1 MKQKYFLFKRALLSL
16 FFFTAMVASVRAQD
30 MTSTPLTLE
39 ATSEGDITFLIS
51 YSYSHS
57 VVLTPVEYKI
67 NDGSWTAYASWPA
80 DAASI
85 TSSTGNWPVSFGD
98 AIHVTAGDK
107 VSFRGDNASY
117 YGNGTGYECHITS
130 TADVYV
136 YGNMMSLVD
145 ADDFSTLATLTG
157 DWNFA
162 KLFKLP
168 TVNLWDPPVTVT
180 TIKSHPTYDIVLPA
194 TTLTNYC
201 YNGLFAGCSGITRAP
216 KLPATTMKIGCYAE
230 MFRATSI
237 VEAPA
242 LPTTVFQPY
251 SYDAEG
257 EHGSIDCYMQMF
269 QDCTDLTVAPVLPAT
284 TLVHGVY
291 QNMFE
296 GCTSLTTAPALPA
309 TDLTGGD
316 QCYTAMFK
324 GCTSLVTAP
333 ALPATTLDNWCY
345 MEMFSGCT
353 SLVNAPEL
361 PATTLAEDCYHR
373 MFEGCISL
381 QKAPVLPAPTL
392 LGQVYGGMFDGCTSL
407 NYVKCLAVDIVDTSH
422 GEDATTDCW
431 LANVSATGTFI
442 KADEADWSVKTKT
455 GEAINGIPA
464 GWTVKN
470 ASEEG
475 GDFVA
480 VETPLTFEAIEEATT
495 VTIDNP
501 LALTIQYSTNGGSTW
516 TTASDA
522 TITISGISAGQ
533 TVQLRGDNEAYGTGS
548 GYTNITFNKDCY
560 VYGNMMSLINST
572 GFATAEELAKPY
584 TFRTFFYNNKQMK
597 SHPTKDLVL
606 PATTLSARCY
616 FSMFYGCNGL
626 TRAPQ
631 LPATQLANY
640 CYNQMFY
647 GCNALTTAPALPA
660 TTLADHCYDN
670 MFAHCYGLTQAPK
683 LPATTM
689 AEACYR
695 AMFLR
700 CEALKTAPELPAT
713 EMAKSC
719 YLGMFYQSGL
729 TAAPVLPATTLAM
742 SCYYQMFQNCTG
754 LTVAPALPATTL
766 ADGCYKM
773 MFKGCANLTDV
784 PTLTATTLG
793 ESSYEEMFKG
803 CTALVNAPDLAATS
817 LAATCCNYMF
827 AGCSKLAKA
836 PKLPATTLATQ
847 CYQRMFDGCTS
858 LVTAPELPAT
868 NLAEL
873 CYNDMFWECTSLKNP
888 PQLPATTLADYCYTM
903 MFLGCTSLETAPVLP
918 AATLTPGCYEHM
930 FMNCSKLNY
939 VKCLA
944 TDLGDDSSTDGW
956 MTNVAATGTFVQ
968 AAGVDWSAKGTTE
981 GTWGDPA
988 VATTFVSGIPAGWT
1002 VKNVVALADDA
1013 DNSTLLTTYQ
1023 GAANDV
1029 TLSGRTLYRNGEWN
1043 TLCLPFDVAS
1053 LVGTPLEGA
1062 TIRPL
1067 TNAALTSTALTLTFG
1082 AAVNAITAGIPYIV
1096 KWTTTADNLTNPT
1109 FEDVTISSTTP
1120 SVTSFGTGNSQ
1131 VQFIGTYG
1139 PETLVKDDPTN
1150 RYLGSGNKLYYPTV
1164 EGFKVNAFR
1173 AYFKLGA
1180 LAASAP
1186 MVNLVIDETTSISDA
1201 TRQNHQTNSAWYTLD
1216 GRQLTTK
1223 PMTKGVYIHNGK
1235 KEVVK

>member
-1 MKQKYFLFKRALLSL
+1 MIMRTFIKRALVSL
-16 FFFTAMVASVRAQD
+16 LAFAAIATTASAQD

-67 NDGSWTAYASWPA
+67 NNGSWTAYASWPA

-324 GCTSLVTAP
+324 GCISLVTAP

-345 MEMFSGCT
+345 MEMFSGCS
-353 SLVNAPEL
+353 SLENAPEL

-470 ASEEG
+470 
-475 GDFVA
+475 
-480 VETPLTFEAIEEATT
+480 
-495 VTIDNP
+495 
-501 LALTIQYSTNGGSTW
+501 
-516 TTASDA
+516 
-522 TITISGISAGQ
+522 
-533 TVQLRGDNEAYGTGS
+533 
-548 GYTNITFNKDCY
+548 
-560 VYGNMMSLINST
+560 
-572 GFATAEELAKPY
+572 
-584 TFRTFFYNNKQMK
+584 
-597 SHPTKDLVL
+597 
-606 PATTLSARCY
+606 
-616 FSMFYGCNGL
+616 
-626 TRAPQ
+626 
-631 LPATQLANY
+631 
-640 CYNQMFY
+640 
-647 GCNALTTAPALPA
+647 
-660 TTLADHCYDN
+660 
-670 MFAHCYGLTQAPK
+670 
-683 LPATTM
+683 
-689 AEACYR
+689 
-695 AMFLR
+695 
-700 CEALKTAPELPAT
+700 
-713 EMAKSC
+713 
-719 YLGMFYQSGL
+719 
-729 TAAPVLPATTLAM
+729 
-742 SCYYQMFQNCTG
+742 
-754 LTVAPALPATTL
+754 
-766 ADGCYKM
+766 
-773 MFKGCANLTDV
+773 
-784 PTLTATTLG
+784 
-793 ESSYEEMFKG
+793 
-803 CTALVNAPDLAATS
+803 
-817 LAATCCNYMF
+817 
-827 AGCSKLAKA
+827 
-836 PKLPATTLATQ
+836 
-847 CYQRMFDGCTS
+847 
-858 LVTAPELPAT
+858 
-868 NLAEL
+868 
-873 CYNDMFWECTSLKNP
+873 
-888 PQLPATTLADYCYTM
+888 
-903 MFLGCTSLETAPVLP
+903 
-918 AATLTPGCYEHM
+918 
-930 FMNCSKLNY
+930 
-939 VKCLA
+939 
-944 TDLGDDSSTDGW
+944 
-956 MTNVAATGTFVQ
+956 
-968 AAGVDWSAKGTTE
+968 
-981 GTWGDPA
+981 
-988 VATTFVSGIPAGWT
+988 
-1002 VKNVVALADDA
+1002 VVALADDA
-1013 DNSTLLTTYQ
+1013 DNSTALTTYQ
-1023 GAANDV
+1023 SAANDV

-1043 TLCLPFDVAS
+1043 TLCLPFDVPS

-1096 KWTTTADNLTNPT
+1096 KWATTADNLTNPT

-1216 GRQLTTK
+1216 GRQLTTM

>member
-1 MKQKYFLFKRALLSL
+1 MMLL
-16 FFFTAMVASVRAQD
+16 A
-30 MTSTPLTLE
+30 
-39 ATSEGDITFLIS
+39 
-51 YSYSHS
+51 
-57 VVLTPVEYKI
+57 
-67 NDGSWTAYASWPA
+67 
-80 DAASI
+80 
-85 TSSTGNWPVSFGD
+85 
-98 AIHVTAGDK
+98 
-107 VSFRGDNASY
+107 
-117 YGNGTGYECHITS
+117 
-130 TADVYV
+130 
-136 YGNMMSLVD
+136 
-145 ADDFSTLATLTG
+145 
-157 DWNFA
+157 
-162 KLFKLP
+162 P
-168 TVNLWDPPVTVT
+168 TVPV
-180 TIKSHPTYDIVLPA
+180 
-194 TTLTNYC
+194 
-201 YNGLFAGCSGITRAP
+201 
-216 KLPATTMKIGCYAE
+216 
-230 MFRATSI
+230 
-237 VEAPA
+237 
-242 LPTTVFQPY
+242 
-251 SYDAEG
+251 
-257 EHGSIDCYMQMF
+257 
-269 QDCTDLTVAPVLPAT
+269 
-284 TLVHGVY
+284 
-291 QNMFE
+291 
-296 GCTSLTTAPALPA
+296 
-309 TDLTGGD
+309 
-316 QCYTAMFK
+316 
-324 GCTSLVTAP
+324 
-333 ALPATTLDNWCY
+333 
-345 MEMFSGCT
+345 
-353 SLVNAPEL
+353 
-361 PATTLAEDCYHR
+361 
-373 MFEGCISL
+373 
-381 QKAPVLPAPTL
+381 
-392 LGQVYGGMFDGCTSL
+392 
-407 NYVKCLAVDIVDTSH
+407 
-422 GEDATTDCW
+422 
-431 LANVSATGTFI
+431 
-442 KADEADWSVKTKT
+442 
-455 GEAINGIPA
+455 
-464 GWTVKN
+464 
-470 ASEEG
+470 
-475 GDFVA
+475 
-480 VETPLTFEAIEEATT
+480 
-495 VTIDNP
+495 
-501 LALTIQYSTNGGSTW
+501 
-516 TTASDA
+516 
-522 TITISGISAGQ
+522 
-533 TVQLRGDNEAYGTGS
+533 
-548 GYTNITFNKDCY
+548 
-560 VYGNMMSLINST
+560 
-572 GFATAEELAKPY
+572 
-584 TFRTFFYNNKQMK
+584 
-597 SHPTKDLVL
+597 
-606 PATTLSARCY
+606 
-616 FSMFYGCNGL
+616 
-626 TRAPQ
+626 
-631 LPATQLANY
+631 
-640 CYNQMFY
+640 
-647 GCNALTTAPALPA
+647 
-660 TTLADHCYDN
+660 
-670 MFAHCYGLTQAPK
+670 
-683 LPATTM
+683 
-689 AEACYR
+689 
-695 AMFLR
+695 
-700 CEALKTAPELPAT
+700 
-713 EMAKSC
+713 
-719 YLGMFYQSGL
+719 
-729 TAAPVLPATTLAM
+729 
-742 SCYYQMFQNCTG
+742 
-754 LTVAPALPATTL
+754 TTL

-1096 KWTTTADNLTNPT
+1096 KWATTADNLTNPT

>member
-1 MKQKYFLFKRALLSL
+1 MIMRTFIKRALVSL
-16 FFFTAMVASVRAQD
+16 LAFAAIATTASAQD

-470 ASEEG
+470 
-475 GDFVA
+475 
-480 VETPLTFEAIEEATT
+480 
-495 VTIDNP
+495 
-501 LALTIQYSTNGGSTW
+501 
-516 TTASDA
+516 
-522 TITISGISAGQ
+522 
-533 TVQLRGDNEAYGTGS
+533 
-548 GYTNITFNKDCY
+548 
-560 VYGNMMSLINST
+560 
-572 GFATAEELAKPY
+572 
-584 TFRTFFYNNKQMK
+584 
-597 SHPTKDLVL
+597 
-606 PATTLSARCY
+606 
-616 FSMFYGCNGL
+616 
-626 TRAPQ
+626 
-631 LPATQLANY
+631 
-640 CYNQMFY
+640 
-647 GCNALTTAPALPA
+647 
-660 TTLADHCYDN
+660 
-670 MFAHCYGLTQAPK
+670 
-683 LPATTM
+683 
-689 AEACYR
+689 
-695 AMFLR
+695 
-700 CEALKTAPELPAT
+700 
-713 EMAKSC
+713 
-719 YLGMFYQSGL
+719 
-729 TAAPVLPATTLAM
+729 
-742 SCYYQMFQNCTG
+742 
-754 LTVAPALPATTL
+754 
-766 ADGCYKM
+766 
-773 MFKGCANLTDV
+773 
-784 PTLTATTLG
+784 
-793 ESSYEEMFKG
+793 
-803 CTALVNAPDLAATS
+803 
-817 LAATCCNYMF
+817 
-827 AGCSKLAKA
+827 
-836 PKLPATTLATQ
+836 
-847 CYQRMFDGCTS
+847 
-858 LVTAPELPAT
+858 
-868 NLAEL
+868 
-873 CYNDMFWECTSLKNP
+873 
-888 PQLPATTLADYCYTM
+888 
-903 MFLGCTSLETAPVLP
+903 
-918 AATLTPGCYEHM
+918 
-930 FMNCSKLNY
+930 
-939 VKCLA
+939 
-944 TDLGDDSSTDGW
+944 
-956 MTNVAATGTFVQ
+956 
-968 AAGVDWSAKGTTE
+968 
-981 GTWGDPA
+981 
-988 VATTFVSGIPAGWT
+988 
-1002 VKNVVALADDA
+1002 VVALADDA
-1013 DNSTLLTTYQ
+1013 DNSTALTTYQ
-1023 GAANDV
+1023 SAANDV

-1043 TLCLPFDVAS
+1043 TLCLPFDVPS

-1096 KWTTTADNLTNPT
+1096 KWATTADNLTNPT

>member
-1 MKQKYFLFKRALLSL
+1 MIMRTFIKRALVSL
-16 FFFTAMVASVRAQD
+16 LAFAAIATTASAQD

-67 NDGSWTAYASWPA
+67 NNGSWTAYASWPA

-324 GCTSLVTAP
+324 GCISLVTAP

-345 MEMFSGCT
+345 MEMFSGCS
-353 SLVNAPEL
+353 SLENAPEL

-470 ASEEG
+470 
-475 GDFVA
+475 
-480 VETPLTFEAIEEATT
+480 
-495 VTIDNP
+495 
-501 LALTIQYSTNGGSTW
+501 
-516 TTASDA
+516 
-522 TITISGISAGQ
+522 
-533 TVQLRGDNEAYGTGS
+533 
-548 GYTNITFNKDCY
+548 
-560 VYGNMMSLINST
+560 
-572 GFATAEELAKPY
+572 
-584 TFRTFFYNNKQMK
+584 
-597 SHPTKDLVL
+597 
-606 PATTLSARCY
+606 
-616 FSMFYGCNGL
+616 
-626 TRAPQ
+626 
-631 LPATQLANY
+631 
-640 CYNQMFY
+640 
-647 GCNALTTAPALPA
+647 
-660 TTLADHCYDN
+660 
-670 MFAHCYGLTQAPK
+670 
-683 LPATTM
+683 
-689 AEACYR
+689 
-695 AMFLR
+695 
-700 CEALKTAPELPAT
+700 
-713 EMAKSC
+713 
-719 YLGMFYQSGL
+719 
-729 TAAPVLPATTLAM
+729 
-742 SCYYQMFQNCTG
+742 
-754 LTVAPALPATTL
+754 
-766 ADGCYKM
+766 
-773 MFKGCANLTDV
+773 
-784 PTLTATTLG
+784 
-793 ESSYEEMFKG
+793 
-803 CTALVNAPDLAATS
+803 
-817 LAATCCNYMF
+817 
-827 AGCSKLAKA
+827 
-836 PKLPATTLATQ
+836 
-847 CYQRMFDGCTS
+847 
-858 LVTAPELPAT
+858 
-868 NLAEL
+868 
-873 CYNDMFWECTSLKNP
+873 
-888 PQLPATTLADYCYTM
+888 
-903 MFLGCTSLETAPVLP
+903 
-918 AATLTPGCYEHM
+918 
-930 FMNCSKLNY
+930 
-939 VKCLA
+939 
-944 TDLGDDSSTDGW
+944 
-956 MTNVAATGTFVQ
+956 
-968 AAGVDWSAKGTTE
+968 
-981 GTWGDPA
+981 
-988 VATTFVSGIPAGWT
+988 
-1002 VKNVVALADDA
+1002 VVALADDA
-1013 DNSTLLTTYQ
+1013 DNSTALTTYQ
-1023 GAANDV
+1023 SAANDV

-1043 TLCLPFDVAS
+1043 TLCLPFDVPS
-1053 LVGTPLEGA
+1053 LVGTPMEGA

-1096 KWTTTADNLTNPT
+1096 KWATTADNLTNPT

-1201 TRQNHQTNSAWYTLD
+1201 TRQNLQTNSAWYTLD

>member
-1 MKQKYFLFKRALLSL
+1 MIMRTFIKRALVSL
-16 FFFTAMVASVRAQD
+16 LAFAAIATTASAQD

-470 ASEEG
+470 
-475 GDFVA
+475 
-480 VETPLTFEAIEEATT
+480 
-495 VTIDNP
+495 
-501 LALTIQYSTNGGSTW
+501 
-516 TTASDA
+516 
-522 TITISGISAGQ
+522 
-533 TVQLRGDNEAYGTGS
+533 
-548 GYTNITFNKDCY
+548 
-560 VYGNMMSLINST
+560 
-572 GFATAEELAKPY
+572 
-584 TFRTFFYNNKQMK
+584 
-597 SHPTKDLVL
+597 
-606 PATTLSARCY
+606 
-616 FSMFYGCNGL
+616 
-626 TRAPQ
+626 
-631 LPATQLANY
+631 
-640 CYNQMFY
+640 
-647 GCNALTTAPALPA
+647 
-660 TTLADHCYDN
+660 
-670 MFAHCYGLTQAPK
+670 
-683 LPATTM
+683 
-689 AEACYR
+689 
-695 AMFLR
+695 
-700 CEALKTAPELPAT
+700 
-713 EMAKSC
+713 
-719 YLGMFYQSGL
+719 
-729 TAAPVLPATTLAM
+729 
-742 SCYYQMFQNCTG
+742 
-754 LTVAPALPATTL
+754 
-766 ADGCYKM
+766 
-773 MFKGCANLTDV
+773 
-784 PTLTATTLG
+784 
-793 ESSYEEMFKG
+793 
-803 CTALVNAPDLAATS
+803 
-817 LAATCCNYMF
+817 
-827 AGCSKLAKA
+827 
-836 PKLPATTLATQ
+836 
-847 CYQRMFDGCTS
+847 
-858 LVTAPELPAT
+858 
-868 NLAEL
+868 
-873 CYNDMFWECTSLKNP
+873 
-888 PQLPATTLADYCYTM
+888 
-903 MFLGCTSLETAPVLP
+903 
-918 AATLTPGCYEHM
+918 
-930 FMNCSKLNY
+930 
-939 VKCLA
+939 
-944 TDLGDDSSTDGW
+944 
-956 MTNVAATGTFVQ
+956 
-968 AAGVDWSAKGTTE
+968 
-981 GTWGDPA
+981 
-988 VATTFVSGIPAGWT
+988 
-1002 VKNVVALADDA
+1002 VVALADDA
-1013 DNSTLLTTYQ
+1013 DNSTALTTYQ

>member
-1 MKQKYFLFKRALLSL
+1 MIMRTFIKRALVSL
-16 FFFTAMVASVRAQD
+16 LAFAAIASTASAQD

-324 GCTSLVTAP
+324 GCISLVTAP

-345 MEMFSGCT
+345 MEMFSGCS
-353 SLVNAPEL
+353 SLENAPEL

-470 ASEEG
+470 
-475 GDFVA
+475 
-480 VETPLTFEAIEEATT
+480 
-495 VTIDNP
+495 
-501 LALTIQYSTNGGSTW
+501 
-516 TTASDA
+516 
-522 TITISGISAGQ
+522 
-533 TVQLRGDNEAYGTGS
+533 
-548 GYTNITFNKDCY
+548 
-560 VYGNMMSLINST
+560 
-572 GFATAEELAKPY
+572 
-584 TFRTFFYNNKQMK
+584 
-597 SHPTKDLVL
+597 
-606 PATTLSARCY
+606 
-616 FSMFYGCNGL
+616 
-626 TRAPQ
+626 
-631 LPATQLANY
+631 
-640 CYNQMFY
+640 
-647 GCNALTTAPALPA
+647 
-660 TTLADHCYDN
+660 
-670 MFAHCYGLTQAPK
+670 
-683 LPATTM
+683 
-689 AEACYR
+689 
-695 AMFLR
+695 
-700 CEALKTAPELPAT
+700 
-713 EMAKSC
+713 
-719 YLGMFYQSGL
+719 
-729 TAAPVLPATTLAM
+729 
-742 SCYYQMFQNCTG
+742 
-754 LTVAPALPATTL
+754 
-766 ADGCYKM
+766 
-773 MFKGCANLTDV
+773 
-784 PTLTATTLG
+784 
-793 ESSYEEMFKG
+793 
-803 CTALVNAPDLAATS
+803 
-817 LAATCCNYMF
+817 
-827 AGCSKLAKA
+827 
-836 PKLPATTLATQ
+836 
-847 CYQRMFDGCTS
+847 
-858 LVTAPELPAT
+858 
-868 NLAEL
+868 
-873 CYNDMFWECTSLKNP
+873 
-888 PQLPATTLADYCYTM
+888 
-903 MFLGCTSLETAPVLP
+903 
-918 AATLTPGCYEHM
+918 
-930 FMNCSKLNY
+930 
-939 VKCLA
+939 
-944 TDLGDDSSTDGW
+944 
-956 MTNVAATGTFVQ
+956 
-968 AAGVDWSAKGTTE
+968 
-981 GTWGDPA
+981 
-988 VATTFVSGIPAGWT
+988 
-1002 VKNVVALADDA
+1002 VVALADDA
-1013 DNSTLLTTYQ
+1013 DNSTALTTYQ
-1023 GAANDV
+1023 SAANDV
-1029 TLSGRTLYRNGEWN
+1029 TFSGRTLYRNGEWN

-1096 KWTTTADNLTNPT
+1096 KWATTADNLTNPT

>member
-1 MKQKYFLFKRALLSL
+1 MIMRTFIKRALVSL
-16 FFFTAMVASVRAQD
+16 LAFAAIATTASAQD

-180 TIKSHPTYDIVLPA
+180 TIKSHPTYNIVLPA

-345 MEMFSGCT
+345 MEMFSGCS
-353 SLVNAPEL
+353 SLENAPEL

-470 ASEEG
+470 
-475 GDFVA
+475 
-480 VETPLTFEAIEEATT
+480 
-495 VTIDNP
+495 
-501 LALTIQYSTNGGSTW
+501 
-516 TTASDA
+516 
-522 TITISGISAGQ
+522 
-533 TVQLRGDNEAYGTGS
+533 
-548 GYTNITFNKDCY
+548 
-560 VYGNMMSLINST
+560 
-572 GFATAEELAKPY
+572 
-584 TFRTFFYNNKQMK
+584 
-597 SHPTKDLVL
+597 
-606 PATTLSARCY
+606 
-616 FSMFYGCNGL
+616 
-626 TRAPQ
+626 
-631 LPATQLANY
+631 
-640 CYNQMFY
+640 
-647 GCNALTTAPALPA
+647 
-660 TTLADHCYDN
+660 
-670 MFAHCYGLTQAPK
+670 
-683 LPATTM
+683 
-689 AEACYR
+689 
-695 AMFLR
+695 
-700 CEALKTAPELPAT
+700 
-713 EMAKSC
+713 
-719 YLGMFYQSGL
+719 
-729 TAAPVLPATTLAM
+729 
-742 SCYYQMFQNCTG
+742 
-754 LTVAPALPATTL
+754 
-766 ADGCYKM
+766 
-773 MFKGCANLTDV
+773 
-784 PTLTATTLG
+784 
-793 ESSYEEMFKG
+793 
-803 CTALVNAPDLAATS
+803 
-817 LAATCCNYMF
+817 
-827 AGCSKLAKA
+827 
-836 PKLPATTLATQ
+836 
-847 CYQRMFDGCTS
+847 
-858 LVTAPELPAT
+858 
-868 NLAEL
+868 
-873 CYNDMFWECTSLKNP
+873 
-888 PQLPATTLADYCYTM
+888 
-903 MFLGCTSLETAPVLP
+903 
-918 AATLTPGCYEHM
+918 
-930 FMNCSKLNY
+930 
-939 VKCLA
+939 
-944 TDLGDDSSTDGW
+944 
-956 MTNVAATGTFVQ
+956 
-968 AAGVDWSAKGTTE
+968 
-981 GTWGDPA
+981 
-988 VATTFVSGIPAGWT
+988 
-1002 VKNVVALADDA
+1002 VVALADDA
-1013 DNSTLLTTYQ
+1013 DNSTALTTYQ
-1023 GAANDV
+1023 SAANDV
-1029 TLSGRTLYRNGEWN
+1029 TFSGRTLYRNGEWN

-1096 KWTTTADNLTNPT
+1096 KWATTADNLTNPT

>member
-1 MKQKYFLFKRALLSL
+1 MIMRTFIKRALVSL
-16 FFFTAMVASVRAQD
+16 LAFAAIATTASAQD

-324 GCTSLVTAP
+324 GCISLVTAP

-345 MEMFSGCT
+345 MEMFSGCS
-353 SLVNAPEL
+353 SLENAPEL

-470 ASEEG
+470 
-475 GDFVA
+475 
-480 VETPLTFEAIEEATT
+480 
-495 VTIDNP
+495 
-501 LALTIQYSTNGGSTW
+501 
-516 TTASDA
+516 
-522 TITISGISAGQ
+522 
-533 TVQLRGDNEAYGTGS
+533 
-548 GYTNITFNKDCY
+548 
-560 VYGNMMSLINST
+560 
-572 GFATAEELAKPY
+572 
-584 TFRTFFYNNKQMK
+584 
-597 SHPTKDLVL
+597 
-606 PATTLSARCY
+606 
-616 FSMFYGCNGL
+616 
-626 TRAPQ
+626 
-631 LPATQLANY
+631 
-640 CYNQMFY
+640 
-647 GCNALTTAPALPA
+647 
-660 TTLADHCYDN
+660 
-670 MFAHCYGLTQAPK
+670 
-683 LPATTM
+683 
-689 AEACYR
+689 
-695 AMFLR
+695 
-700 CEALKTAPELPAT
+700 
-713 EMAKSC
+713 
-719 YLGMFYQSGL
+719 
-729 TAAPVLPATTLAM
+729 
-742 SCYYQMFQNCTG
+742 
-754 LTVAPALPATTL
+754 
-766 ADGCYKM
+766 
-773 MFKGCANLTDV
+773 
-784 PTLTATTLG
+784 
-793 ESSYEEMFKG
+793 
-803 CTALVNAPDLAATS
+803 
-817 LAATCCNYMF
+817 
-827 AGCSKLAKA
+827 
-836 PKLPATTLATQ
+836 
-847 CYQRMFDGCTS
+847 
-858 LVTAPELPAT
+858 
-868 NLAEL
+868 
-873 CYNDMFWECTSLKNP
+873 
-888 PQLPATTLADYCYTM
+888 
-903 MFLGCTSLETAPVLP
+903 
-918 AATLTPGCYEHM
+918 
-930 FMNCSKLNY
+930 
-939 VKCLA
+939 
-944 TDLGDDSSTDGW
+944 
-956 MTNVAATGTFVQ
+956 
-968 AAGVDWSAKGTTE
+968 
-981 GTWGDPA
+981 
-988 VATTFVSGIPAGWT
+988 
-1002 VKNVVALADDA
+1002 VVALADDA
-1013 DNSTLLTTYQ
+1013 DNSTALTTYQ
-1023 GAANDV
+1023 SAANDV

-1043 TLCLPFDVAS
+1043 TLCLPFDVPS

-1096 KWTTTADNLTNPT
+1096 KWATTADNLTNPT

-1216 GRQLTTK
+1216 GRQLTTM

>member
-1 MKQKYFLFKRALLSL
+1 MIMRTFIKRALVSL
-16 FFFTAMVASVRAQD
+16 LAFAAIASTASAQD

-345 MEMFSGCT
+345 MEMFSGCS
-353 SLVNAPEL
+353 SLENAPEL

-470 ASEEG
+470 
-475 GDFVA
+475 
-480 VETPLTFEAIEEATT
+480 
-495 VTIDNP
+495 
-501 LALTIQYSTNGGSTW
+501 
-516 TTASDA
+516 
-522 TITISGISAGQ
+522 
-533 TVQLRGDNEAYGTGS
+533 
-548 GYTNITFNKDCY
+548 
-560 VYGNMMSLINST
+560 
-572 GFATAEELAKPY
+572 
-584 TFRTFFYNNKQMK
+584 
-597 SHPTKDLVL
+597 
-606 PATTLSARCY
+606 
-616 FSMFYGCNGL
+616 
-626 TRAPQ
+626 
-631 LPATQLANY
+631 
-640 CYNQMFY
+640 
-647 GCNALTTAPALPA
+647 
-660 TTLADHCYDN
+660 
-670 MFAHCYGLTQAPK
+670 
-683 LPATTM
+683 
-689 AEACYR
+689 
-695 AMFLR
+695 
-700 CEALKTAPELPAT
+700 
-713 EMAKSC
+713 
-719 YLGMFYQSGL
+719 
-729 TAAPVLPATTLAM
+729 
-742 SCYYQMFQNCTG
+742 
-754 LTVAPALPATTL
+754 
-766 ADGCYKM
+766 
-773 MFKGCANLTDV
+773 
-784 PTLTATTLG
+784 
-793 ESSYEEMFKG
+793 
-803 CTALVNAPDLAATS
+803 
-817 LAATCCNYMF
+817 
-827 AGCSKLAKA
+827 
-836 PKLPATTLATQ
+836 
-847 CYQRMFDGCTS
+847 
-858 LVTAPELPAT
+858 
-868 NLAEL
+868 
-873 CYNDMFWECTSLKNP
+873 
-888 PQLPATTLADYCYTM
+888 
-903 MFLGCTSLETAPVLP
+903 
-918 AATLTPGCYEHM
+918 
-930 FMNCSKLNY
+930 
-939 VKCLA
+939 
-944 TDLGDDSSTDGW
+944 
-956 MTNVAATGTFVQ
+956 
-968 AAGVDWSAKGTTE
+968 
-981 GTWGDPA
+981 
-988 VATTFVSGIPAGWT
+988 
-1002 VKNVVALADDA
+1002 VVALADDA
-1013 DNSTLLTTYQ
+1013 DNSTALTTYQ
-1023 GAANDV
+1023 SAANDV
-1029 TLSGRTLYRNGEWN
+1029 TFSGRTLYRNGEWN

-1096 KWTTTADNLTNPT
+1096 KWATTADNLTNPT

>member
-1 MKQKYFLFKRALLSL
+1 MIMRTFIKRALVSL
-16 FFFTAMVASVRAQD
+16 LAFAAIASTASAQD

-345 MEMFSGCT
+345 MEMFSGCS
-353 SLVNAPEL
+353 SLENAPEL

-470 ASEEG
+470 
-475 GDFVA
+475 
-480 VETPLTFEAIEEATT
+480 
-495 VTIDNP
+495 
-501 LALTIQYSTNGGSTW
+501 
-516 TTASDA
+516 
-522 TITISGISAGQ
+522 
-533 TVQLRGDNEAYGTGS
+533 
-548 GYTNITFNKDCY
+548 
-560 VYGNMMSLINST
+560 
-572 GFATAEELAKPY
+572 
-584 TFRTFFYNNKQMK
+584 
-597 SHPTKDLVL
+597 
-606 PATTLSARCY
+606 
-616 FSMFYGCNGL
+616 
-626 TRAPQ
+626 
-631 LPATQLANY
+631 
-640 CYNQMFY
+640 
-647 GCNALTTAPALPA
+647 
-660 TTLADHCYDN
+660 
-670 MFAHCYGLTQAPK
+670 
-683 LPATTM
+683 
-689 AEACYR
+689 
-695 AMFLR
+695 
-700 CEALKTAPELPAT
+700 
-713 EMAKSC
+713 
-719 YLGMFYQSGL
+719 
-729 TAAPVLPATTLAM
+729 
-742 SCYYQMFQNCTG
+742 
-754 LTVAPALPATTL
+754 
-766 ADGCYKM
+766 
-773 MFKGCANLTDV
+773 
-784 PTLTATTLG
+784 
-793 ESSYEEMFKG
+793 
-803 CTALVNAPDLAATS
+803 
-817 LAATCCNYMF
+817 
-827 AGCSKLAKA
+827 
-836 PKLPATTLATQ
+836 
-847 CYQRMFDGCTS
+847 
-858 LVTAPELPAT
+858 
-868 NLAEL
+868 
-873 CYNDMFWECTSLKNP
+873 
-888 PQLPATTLADYCYTM
+888 
-903 MFLGCTSLETAPVLP
+903 
-918 AATLTPGCYEHM
+918 
-930 FMNCSKLNY
+930 
-939 VKCLA
+939 
-944 TDLGDDSSTDGW
+944 
-956 MTNVAATGTFVQ
+956 
-968 AAGVDWSAKGTTE
+968 
-981 GTWGDPA
+981 
-988 VATTFVSGIPAGWT
+988 
-1002 VKNVVALADDA
+1002 VVALADDA
-1013 DNSTLLTTYQ
+1013 DNSTALTTYQ
-1023 GAANDV
+1023 SAANDV
-1029 TLSGRTLYRNGEWN
+1029 TFSGRTLYRNGEWN

-1096 KWTTTADNLTNPT
+1096 KWATTADNLTNPT

-1164 EGFKVNAFR
+1164 EGFNVNAFR

>member
-1 MKQKYFLFKRALLSL
+1 MIMRTFIKRALVSL
-16 FFFTAMVASVRAQD
+16 LAFAAIATTASAQD

-237 VEAPA
+237 IEAPA

-324 GCTSLVTAP
+324 GCISLVTAP

-470 ASEEG
+470 
-475 GDFVA
+475 
-480 VETPLTFEAIEEATT
+480 
-495 VTIDNP
+495 
-501 LALTIQYSTNGGSTW
+501 
-516 TTASDA
+516 
-522 TITISGISAGQ
+522 
-533 TVQLRGDNEAYGTGS
+533 
-548 GYTNITFNKDCY
+548 
-560 VYGNMMSLINST
+560 
-572 GFATAEELAKPY
+572 
-584 TFRTFFYNNKQMK
+584 
-597 SHPTKDLVL
+597 
-606 PATTLSARCY
+606 
-616 FSMFYGCNGL
+616 
-626 TRAPQ
+626 
-631 LPATQLANY
+631 
-640 CYNQMFY
+640 
-647 GCNALTTAPALPA
+647 
-660 TTLADHCYDN
+660 
-670 MFAHCYGLTQAPK
+670 
-683 LPATTM
+683 
-689 AEACYR
+689 
-695 AMFLR
+695 
-700 CEALKTAPELPAT
+700 
-713 EMAKSC
+713 
-719 YLGMFYQSGL
+719 
-729 TAAPVLPATTLAM
+729 
-742 SCYYQMFQNCTG
+742 
-754 LTVAPALPATTL
+754 
-766 ADGCYKM
+766 
-773 MFKGCANLTDV
+773 
-784 PTLTATTLG
+784 
-793 ESSYEEMFKG
+793 
-803 CTALVNAPDLAATS
+803 
-817 LAATCCNYMF
+817 
-827 AGCSKLAKA
+827 
-836 PKLPATTLATQ
+836 
-847 CYQRMFDGCTS
+847 
-858 LVTAPELPAT
+858 
-868 NLAEL
+868 
-873 CYNDMFWECTSLKNP
+873 
-888 PQLPATTLADYCYTM
+888 
-903 MFLGCTSLETAPVLP
+903 
-918 AATLTPGCYEHM
+918 
-930 FMNCSKLNY
+930 
-939 VKCLA
+939 
-944 TDLGDDSSTDGW
+944 
-956 MTNVAATGTFVQ
+956 
-968 AAGVDWSAKGTTE
+968 
-981 GTWGDPA
+981 
-988 VATTFVSGIPAGWT
+988 
-1002 VKNVVALADDA
+1002 VVALADDA
-1013 DNSTLLTTYQ
+1013 DNSTALTTYQ
-1023 GAANDV
+1023 SAANDV

-1062 TIRPL
+1062 TLRPL

-1096 KWTTTADNLTNPT
+1096 KWATTADNLTNPT

-1173 AYFKLGA
+1173 TYFKLGA

>member
-1 MKQKYFLFKRALLSL
+1 MIMRTFIKRALVSL
-16 FFFTAMVASVRAQD
+16 LAFAAIATTASAQD

-145 ADDFSTLATLTG
+145 ADDFSTLTTLTG

-237 VEAPA
+237 IEAPA

-470 ASEEG
+470 
-475 GDFVA
+475 
-480 VETPLTFEAIEEATT
+480 
-495 VTIDNP
+495 
-501 LALTIQYSTNGGSTW
+501 
-516 TTASDA
+516 
-522 TITISGISAGQ
+522 
-533 TVQLRGDNEAYGTGS
+533 
-548 GYTNITFNKDCY
+548 
-560 VYGNMMSLINST
+560 
-572 GFATAEELAKPY
+572 
-584 TFRTFFYNNKQMK
+584 
-597 SHPTKDLVL
+597 
-606 PATTLSARCY
+606 
-616 FSMFYGCNGL
+616 
-626 TRAPQ
+626 
-631 LPATQLANY
+631 
-640 CYNQMFY
+640 
-647 GCNALTTAPALPA
+647 
-660 TTLADHCYDN
+660 
-670 MFAHCYGLTQAPK
+670 
-683 LPATTM
+683 
-689 AEACYR
+689 
-695 AMFLR
+695 
-700 CEALKTAPELPAT
+700 
-713 EMAKSC
+713 
-719 YLGMFYQSGL
+719 
-729 TAAPVLPATTLAM
+729 
-742 SCYYQMFQNCTG
+742 
-754 LTVAPALPATTL
+754 
-766 ADGCYKM
+766 
-773 MFKGCANLTDV
+773 
-784 PTLTATTLG
+784 
-793 ESSYEEMFKG
+793 
-803 CTALVNAPDLAATS
+803 
-817 LAATCCNYMF
+817 
-827 AGCSKLAKA
+827 
-836 PKLPATTLATQ
+836 
-847 CYQRMFDGCTS
+847 
-858 LVTAPELPAT
+858 
-868 NLAEL
+868 
-873 CYNDMFWECTSLKNP
+873 
-888 PQLPATTLADYCYTM
+888 
-903 MFLGCTSLETAPVLP
+903 
-918 AATLTPGCYEHM
+918 
-930 FMNCSKLNY
+930 
-939 VKCLA
+939 
-944 TDLGDDSSTDGW
+944 
-956 MTNVAATGTFVQ
+956 
-968 AAGVDWSAKGTTE
+968 
-981 GTWGDPA
+981 
-988 VATTFVSGIPAGWT
+988 
-1002 VKNVVALADDA
+1002 VVALADDA
-1013 DNSTLLTTYQ
+1013 DNRTLLTTYQ

-1096 KWTTTADNLTNPT
+1096 KWVTTADNLTNPT

-1164 EGFKVNAFR
+1164 EGFNVNAFR